1 MDNPLYSTV
10 PTRENIEEDSISISS
25 NEDFQTSFYEF
36 PTDNEPRYNANV
48 IPNAVIVN
56 RYVDTGS
63 PDSTG
68 ETSPIPNPREESN
81 SPSQTQCKIYISGS
95 NNDKDGTNL

>member
-1 MDNPLYSTV
+1 MYGTV
-10 PTRENIEEDSISISS
+10 PSQENIEDSISISS

-36 PTDNEPRYNANV
+36 PTDNEPQYNANV

-63 PDSTG
+63 PDSME
-68 ETSPIPNPREESN
+68 ETSPIPNPSQGEESN
-81 SPSQTQCKIYISGS
+81 SPSRTQCKIYITG
-95 NNDKDGTNL
+95 NNNNEDGTNL